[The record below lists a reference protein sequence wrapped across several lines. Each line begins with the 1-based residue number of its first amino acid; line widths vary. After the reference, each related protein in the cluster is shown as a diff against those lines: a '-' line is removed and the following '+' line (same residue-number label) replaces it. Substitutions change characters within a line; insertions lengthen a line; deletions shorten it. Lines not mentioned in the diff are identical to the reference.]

1 MDPPAGQDKTKI
13 IIYGNDQE
21 SVKKATE
28 AVELIDEEFNLTQVQ
43 VLYLADSRNNGKVLE
58 DFRTSSELLKAIA
71 SRERSALYVIG
82 TRTAVRMVSLTHSL
96 TY

>member
-21 SVKKATE
+21 SVKKARE

-43 VLYLADSRNNGKVLE
+43 ILYLADYRNGHVLE
-58 DFRTSSELLKAIA
+58 DFRTSSELLKTIA

-96 TY
+96 TH